1 MRRSIFVFATLAAL
15 GGCTPYTAEW
25 SPAQSPKRNTVTWVE
40 TQHAVPFADGSA
52 VLSAADRGALE
63 RFLARQTRGEN
74 VRVTV
79 AAADGGGALAVRRE
93 TAVVEYLRG
102 RGLDARLGPLAGQ
115 GGSRSTVT
123 VAVGRFVVTPP
134 ACPDWSKS
142 SAGDSGNTTGSNF
155 GCATATNLGMMVADP
170 GHLVRGVPIGPGDG
184 EMLAKGVQDYR
195 TGKADRGSAAAM
207 PPPGGTLS
215 GAGQ

>member
-1 MRRSIFVFATLAAL
+1 MRKSIVVLATLIAL
-15 GGCTPYTAEW
+15 GGCTPYTEEW

-52 VLSAADRGALE
+52 VLSAADRATLE
-63 RFLARQTRGEN
+63 RFLARQVRGES

-93 TAVVEYLRG
+93 TALVDYLRG
-102 RGLDARLGPLAGQ
+102 RGLDARLGQLAGQ
-115 GGSRSTVT
+115 GASRSTVT

-134 ACPDWSKS
+134 ACPDWSKAA
-142 SAGDSGNTTGSNF
+142 AGDSSNTNGSNF

-170 GHLVRGVPIGPGDG
+170 GHLVRGATMGPGDG

-195 TGKADRGSAAAM
+195 GGKADKSSPM
-207 PPPGGTLS
+207 PAGGT
-215 GAGQ
+215 Q

>member
-1 MRRSIFVFATLAAL
+1 MRRSIFVLATLIAL
-15 GGCTPYTAEW
+15 DGCTPYTAEY
-25 SPAQSPKRNTVTWVE
+25 SPSQSPKRNTVTWVE
-40 TQHAVPFADGSA
+40 TQYAVPFAEGSA
-52 VLSAADRGALE
+52 VLSAADRAALE
-63 RFLARQTRGEN
+63 RFLARQARGET

-142 SAGDSGNTTGSNF
+142 TAGDSGNTTNSNF

-170 GHLVRGVPIGPGDG
+170 GHLVRGAPMGPGDG
-184 EMLAKGVQDYR
+184 DMLARGVSNYR
-195 TGKADRGSAAAM
+195 RGAHE
-207 PPPGGTLS
+207 PPAPRVLKTFGGGS
-215 GAGQ
+215 E